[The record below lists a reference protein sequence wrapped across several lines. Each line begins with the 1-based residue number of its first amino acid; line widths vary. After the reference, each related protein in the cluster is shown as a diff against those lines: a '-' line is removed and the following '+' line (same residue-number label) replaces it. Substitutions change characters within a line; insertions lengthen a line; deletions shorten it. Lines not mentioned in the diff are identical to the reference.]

1 MRQLP
6 FSRLAVTLHNQN
18 PGWYRCGFYGK
29 DPETYENYKRNC
41 PDFAVQTAH
50 GFEAIGAS
58 LISQAESDDDKHEN
72 KSIIQPN
79 K

>member
-1 MRQLP
+1 MK
-6 FSRLAVTLHNQN
+6 TIK
-18 PGWYRCGFYGK
+18 G
-29 DPETYENYKRNC
+29 C

-50 GFEAIGAS
+50 GFEEIGAS
-58 LISQAESDDDKHEN
+58 LLSQAESADDKHEN